1 MRVRSDGA
9 ETRRRIL
16 DAAGSVFAR
25 RGFRDATMA
34 EIAREAQVNPALINY
49 HFTDKET
56 LYRQAWQ
63 RAWERT
69 RRRYR
74 LGDTP
79 PGKTAARR
87 LVWLIGAMVRAAA
100 DRRAADQEIWRKEL
114 AQPTELLAVIRQTV
128 VVPLRRA
135 VGSQVREI
143 LGPEADDQ
151 AVRLAT
157 MSIISQC
164 RTPICG
170 DTGQRPFVDV
180 DLARRIEHIRRFS
193 LGGLRAM
200 RRKSA
205 SAAGE
210 R

>member
-9 ETRRRIL
+9 ATRRQIL
-16 DAAGSVFAR
+16 DAAGTVFAR

-49 HFTDKET
+49 HFTDKQK
-56 LYRQAWQ
+56 LYCQAWKH
-63 RAWERT
+63 AWQRT

-74 LGDTP
+74 LGAAP
-79 PGKTAARR
+79 AGKTAARR
-87 LVWLIGAMVRAAA
+87 LARLIEAMVRASA

-135 VGSQVREI
+135 VGGQVREI
-143 LGPEADDQ
+143 LGPNADEQ
-151 AVRLAT
+151 SVRLAT

-170 DTGQRPFVDV
+170 DSGRETFVEV

-205 SAAGE
+205 SPAGE
-210 R
+210 E